1 MQWFSKSRWR
11 TRLALACLCAVL
23 PVAADAADAKGQF
36 ATKGVGALSCR
47 QFADDRS
54 RDGAL
59 KPRFRSWLDG
69 YLTAVNRY
77 EANTYDAAPWAS
89 GEVFA
94 TIIERHCQQNPE
106 ERYAQA
112 VQRLVLSVKEDRLTR
127 RSPLRTV
134 TASGQ
139 STVIYDE
146 VLRLVQVQLADR
158 GLYAGRPDG
167 VFGPRTQDAIATFQ
181 ISEGLD
187 GTGLPDPL
195 TVWKLL
201 QP

>member
-1 MQWFSKSRWR
+1 MQGIFLSSWR
-11 TRLALACLCAVL
+11 NRLGLAFLCAIL
-23 PVAADAADAKGQF
+23 PAAVGAADVNGQF
-36 ATKGVGALSCR
+36 ATKGVGALSCG
-47 QFADDRS
+47 QFVDDRS
-54 RDGAL
+54 TDGAL
-59 KPRFRSWLDG
+59 RPRFRSWLDG

-77 EANTYDAAPWAS
+77 EAKTYDVAPWAS

-94 TIIERHCQQNPE
+94 TIVERHCRENPGE
-106 ERYAQA
+106 SYAQA
-112 VQRLVLSVKEDRLTR
+112 VQRLILSFEGDRLVL

-134 TASGQ
+134 TASGR
-139 STVIYDE
+139 STQIYDE
-146 VLRLVQVQLADR
+146 VLRSLQVQLADR
-158 GLYAGRPDG
+158 GLYSGRPDG

-201 QP
+201 RP

>member
-1 MQWFSKSRWR
+1 MQGFSAMSWR
-11 TRLALACLCAVL
+11 SCLVLACLCTVL
-23 PVAADAADAKGQF
+23 PTTASAADANGQF

-47 QFADDRS
+47 QFVDDRLK
-54 RDGAL
+54 DGEL
-59 KPRFRSWLDG
+59 KLRFRSWLDG

-77 EANTYDAAPWAS
+77 EAKTYDAAPWAS

-94 TIIERHCQQNPE
+94 TIVERHCRENPDE
-106 ERYAQA
+106 SYAQA
-112 VQRLVLSVKEDRLTR
+112 AQRLILSLEADRLVR

-134 TASGQ
+134 TATGR
-139 STVIYDE
+139 STQIYEE
-146 VLRLVQVQLADR
+146 VLRLLQVQLAER

-181 ISEGLD
+181 ISEGMD

-201 QP
+201 RP

>member
-1 MQWFSKSRWR
+1 MHWFSASSWR
-11 TRLALACLCAVL
+11 IRLFLASLCVALPTTAS
-23 PVAADAADAKGQF
+23 AADANGQF

-54 RDGAL
+54 QAGEL
-59 KPRFRSWLDG
+59 KTRFRSWLDG

-106 ERYAQA
+106 ESYAQA
-112 VQRLVLSVKEDRLTR
+112 VQRLVLSVKEDRLAR

-134 TASGQ
+134 TASGR

-146 VLRLVQVQLADR
+146 VLRQIQLRLADR
-158 GLYAGRPDG
+158 GLYAGQPDG
-167 VFGPRTQDAIATFQ
+167 VFGPKTRDAIATFQ